1 MFPKKY
7 SNLLF
12 ILVFITVEN
21 YYSLSM
27 DSGSFV
33 VFIAPGLIIM
43 IVAQE
48 SYDNS
53 SATLIHMKQIGSLD
67 DWLMAP
73 IYRIEILISL
83 IFTSLIIGIILALF
97 NFFIFNLGF
106 KFRIIG
112 ATIFSILLS
121 LSSWAFIQ
129 SYSEKVVIEGAKYV
143 PIVYDNG
150 FDLIIA
156 KADDDFP
163 EESIEPTLEQLSEN
177 LRKGS
182 RSGANVKIKIRKL
195 EKISDGISKPVVIG
209 EVQKNVKMN

>member
-1 MFPKKY
+1 MSFFE
-7 SNLLF
+7 LLENTPRIF
-12 ILVFITVEN
+12 GFLGVFLLCV
-21 YYSLSM
+21 
-27 DSGSFV
+27 
-33 VFIAPGLIIM
+33 
-43 IVAQE
+43 
-48 SYDNS
+48 
-53 SATLIHMKQIGSLD
+53 TLI
-67 DWLMAP
+67 A
-73 IYRIEILISL
+73 
-83 IFTSLIIGIILALF
+83 
-97 NFFIFNLGF
+97 FIFNFGF

-129 SYSEKVVIEGAKYV
+129 SYTEKTLIEDAKYV

-156 KADDDFP
+156 KADDYFP

-195 EKISDGISKPVVIG
+195 EKISDDVSKPVVIG
-209 EVQKNVKMN
+209 EVQKNIKMN

>member
-1 MFPKKY
+1 MSFFELLENTPKIFGY
-7 SNLLF
+7 FGILLL
-12 ILVFITVEN
+12 LVTVIT
-21 YYSLSM
+21 
-27 DSGSFV
+27 
-33 VFIAPGLIIM
+33 
-43 IVAQE
+43 
-48 SYDNS
+48 
-53 SATLIHMKQIGSLD
+53 
-67 DWLMAP
+67 
-73 IYRIEILISL
+73 
-83 IFTSLIIGIILALF
+83 
-97 NFFIFNLGF
+97 FIFNFGI

-112 ATIFSILLS
+112 ATIFSLLLS

-129 SYSEKVVIEGAKYV
+129 SYTEKVVIEGAKYV

-156 KADDDFP
+156 KAEDNFP

-195 EKISDGISKPVVIG
+195 EKFSDGVSKPLVIG

>member
-1 MFPKKY
+1 MSFFELLENTPK
-7 SNLLF
+7 LFGFLGIFLF
-12 ILVFITVEN
+12 IC
-21 YYSLSM
+21 
-27 DSGSFV
+27 
-33 VFIAPGLIIM
+33 
-43 IVAQE
+43 
-48 SYDNS
+48 
-53 SATLIHMKQIGSLD
+53 TL
-67 DWLMAP
+67 
-73 IYRIEILISL
+73 
-83 IFTSLIIGIILALF
+83 LA
-97 NFFIFNLGF
+97 FIFNFGF

-112 ATIFSILLS
+112 ATIFSFLLS

-129 SYSEKVVIEGAKYV
+129 SYTETVVIEDAKYV

-156 KADDDFP
+156 KAENDFP
-163 EESIEPTLEQLSEN
+163 EESIKPTLEQLAEN